1 MLDMP
6 GILPRLVHIL
16 RVVNYGPNLAEL
28 INHNMAPQVPITS
41 DILTFFSTTMGVS
54 DWEHF
59 DHLEQA
65 VQRDPSSVQED
76 AGSPRSARSAR
87 CTYCAA
93 VCPVLLLIP
102 HFLIII
108 FLILCLGSFQRS
120 CRQQRRRLVN
130 PRGRGDQR

>member
-16 RVVNYGPNLAEL
+16 RVINYGPNLAEL

-65 VQRDPSSVQED
+65 VRQDPSAPGAGGED
-76 AGSPRSARSAR
+76 AGSPRSARSSR
-87 CTYCAA
+87 CTYYSMCVARMHCTGA
-93 VCPVLLLIP
+93 LLV
-102 HFLIII
+102 H
-108 FLILCLGSFQRS
+108 LGSELFFTE
-120 CRQQRRRLVN
+120 CPTMATNL
-130 PRGRGDQR
+130 